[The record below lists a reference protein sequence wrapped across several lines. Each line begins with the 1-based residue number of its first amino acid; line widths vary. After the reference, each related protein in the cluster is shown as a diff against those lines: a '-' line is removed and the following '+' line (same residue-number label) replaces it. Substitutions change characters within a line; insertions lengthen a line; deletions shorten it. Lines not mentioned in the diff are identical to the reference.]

1 VIAEK
6 ILGECSENESDR
18 RRRFNPR
25 SIILTEIQIVP
36 SVFASAIDEIDR
48 LDPRAFSG
56 RVAGLNGLLIEA
68 TGPSEA
74 LVVGERATIEGARST
89 RAEIVGFKGS
99 RALLL
104 PFDAVDSI
112 RPGAR
117 VLFDGATP
125 TTRPCD
131 AWLGRVIDAF
141 GDPVDGKGP
150 LPQGLHARPVR
161 APPPAAHGRGRVG
174 SRLDLGVRA
183 LNIFAAVCR
192 GQRMGIFAGSGV
204 GKSVLLSMLSRG
216 AEADVIVIGLI
227 GERGRE
233 VREFIEDTLGEAGR
247 RRAVVVVATSDEPAA
262 RRRLAAEQ
270 ACAVAE
276 HFRDEGKDVLLLLD
290 SVTRYAMAGREI
302 GLAAGEPPTTKGYT
316 PSVFADLPR
325 LLERAGPGPVGSP
338 GSITGLFTVLV
349 DGDDHNEPIADAV
362 RGILDGHIVM
372 ERAIAERGR
381 YPAINVLKSI
391 SRLMPMCHSA
401 RENELVG
408 EAKRL
413 LSSYADME
421 ELIRIGAYRAGADA
435 ILDRAIAQRP
445 AIEAVLSQGRDE
457 SSRIDDAFAMLEGAL
472 QT

>member
-1 VIAEK
+1 M
-6 ILGECSENESDR
+6 R
-18 RRRFNPR
+18 RV
-25 SIILTEIQIVP
+25 S
-36 SVFASAIDEIDR
+36 SAFASAIAAIDA
-48 LDPRAFSG
+48 LDTRVLSG
-56 RVAGLNGLLIEA
+56 RVSGLSGLLIEA
-68 TGPSEA
+68 AGPAEA
-74 LVVGERATIEGARST
+74 LVVGERAVIEGPRPT
-89 RAEIVGFKGS
+89 RAEIVGFRAQ

-104 PFDAVDSI
+104 PFDPIDSI
-112 RPGAR
+112 RPGAKVR
-117 VLFDGATP
+117 FDGAAP

-141 GDPVDGKGP
+141 GDPVDGEGP
-150 LPQGLHARPVR
+150 LPQGMHARPVR
-161 APPPAAHGRGRVG
+161 AAPPPAHGRGRVG
-174 SRLDLGVRA
+174 ERLDLGVRA

-233 VREFIEDTLGEAGR
+233 VREFIEDTLGEEGR

-276 HFRDEGKDVLLLLD
+276 HFRDQGKDVLLMLD
-290 SVTRYAMAGREI
+290 SVTRYCMAGREI

-325 LLERAGPGPVGSP
+325 LLERAGPGPVGQP

-349 DGDDHNEPIADAV
+349 DGDDHNEPVADAV

-391 SRLMPMCHSA
+391 SRLMPMCHA
-401 RENELVG
+401 PHENMLVG
-408 EAKRL
+408 EAKKL

-421 ELIRIGAYRAGADA
+421 ELIRIGAYRAGADET
-435 ILDRAIAQRP
+435 IDRAIARRP
-445 AIEAVLSQGRDE
+445 QIETVLSQGRDE
-457 SSRIDDAFAMLEGAL
+457 ISSIEDAFAMLEGAL
-472 QT
+472 A